1 MINSRNVLSAAHCT
15 MLWPSIRVAQ
25 PNDVMVY
32 LGQHRGLTPGS
43 STDGVEVQVC
53 GISNHPTFRIQT
65 IDADFSVLR
74 LTNPVT
80 FNDRIQPA
88 CLPTAS
94 MRGNFLVNETLV
106 TSGWGKGSEVDGKKV
121 LFYVELPGMNN
132 DECSKLYDAYYNIS
146 NSRYVPIT
154 ENMLCAGKP
163 DSITTPCSG
172 DSGGMLS

>member
-1 MINSRNVLSAAHCT
+1 
-15 MLWPSIRVAQ
+15 MLLPFIRVAQ
-25 PNDVMVY
+25 PNVVMVY
-32 LGQHRGLTPGS
+32 LGQHRGLTPEH
-43 STDGVEVQVC
+43 STDGVEAQVC
-53 GISNHPTFRIQT
+53 GISNHPNFRLQT
-65 IDADFSVLR
+65 GDADLSVLR

-94 MRGNFLVNETLV
+94 MGGNFLVNETLV
-106 TSGWGKGSEVDGKKV
+106 ASGWGKGSEVEGKSV

-132 DECSKLYDAYYNIS
+132 DECSKLYDAHFNIS
-146 NSRYVPIT
+146 NLDDYIPIT

-163 DSITTPCSG
+163 DSIKTPCSG